1 MKRIIVAMAA
11 ATLAAAPTALAQSDH
26 ASHHETDNQTV
37 AQSAQTALTDG
48 VVRKVD
54 KEAGKLTI
62 AHGPIESLG
71 MPKMTMAYRVKD
83 PAMLAGLKAGDKIRF
98 AVDKIDGEF
107 AVIKLEAAK

>member
-1 MKRIIVAMAA
+1 MKRIIVAISA
-11 ATLAAAPTALAQSDH
+11 ATFAAAPHALAQSDH
-26 ASHHETDNQTV
+26 ASHHEAGKQSV
-37 AQSAQTALTDG
+37 AQSAQTSLTEG

-54 KEAGKLTI
+54 KQVGKVTI

>member
-1 MKRIIVAMAA
+1 MKRIIVAMAV
-11 ATLAAAPTALAQSDH
+11 ATLAAAPHALAQSDH
-26 ASHHETDNQTV
+26 ASHHEAGKQTV
-37 AQSAQTALTDG
+37 AQSAQTSLTAG

-54 KEAGKLTI
+54 KEAGKVTI

-98 AVDKIDGEF
+98 AVDKVDGAF
-107 AVIKLEAAK
+107 AVTRLEAAK